1 MRSPVVLAC
10 LLTAAAG
17 MVRAESFVAS
27 SASLTSSA
35 SITASSASDSIK
47 GSSNS
52 SRQGNTARA
61 GDYRIEQITRD
72 EAAGKVRLTLAP
84 LQGDAERDGF
94 VLALPQRA
102 FEPQALA
109 RGDALAVRERPYG
122 LEIARG
128 DTKQA
133 FFLVL
138 ADEWHRELD
147 AKPVVAAARPAP

>member
-1 MRSPVVLAC
+1 MRSSAVLAC
-10 LLTAAAG
+10 LLAAASWQ
-17 MVRAESFVAS
+17 ASADSLVAS

-47 GSSNS
+47 ASSNS
-52 SRQGNTARA
+52 SKQGNTARA
-61 GDYRIEQITRD
+61 GDYRIEQVTRD
-72 EAAGKVRLTLAP
+72 EASGRVRLA
-84 LQGDAERDGF
+84 LQPVGDASREGF
-94 VLALPQRA
+94 VLALPERA
-102 FEPQALA
+102 FELQALA

-138 ADEWHRELD
+138 DDQWHRELD
-147 AKPVVAAARPAP
+147 ARPVLATARSAP